1 MKLHSFKVSKLHS
14 TMPDCRLEFTDNIL
28 ILIGENGSGKTT
40 LMKMLFYTLSAQ
52 WSKLISYEFESI
64 ELILN
69 EEVFQIKRQEL
80 EKIILTPRH
89 LRSLPMVI
97 RRKMMDG
104 NLDIDGLKDLCDK
117 YDIPIDLILQEF
129 ETEITETS
137 NKHHKNI
144 INELRMLK
152 KSLEDILIL
161 YLPTYR
167 RIEQDLKVVLGD
179 KIDDDSI
186 RRRNAY
192 QNNEDKNF
200 TELVEF
206 GMGDVDKIIKNTLS
220 NLRRFFGE
228 SLNSLSL
235 SYLSEIISERYR
247 TIDKSYLEEIDEDT
261 ILNVVN
267 RVDETILSAGEKR
280 LLSEK
285 ILGFKNTANIE
296 NDTDKV
302 VCHYFEKLYQT
313 HKDLKERETPI
324 RMFANICSKYF
335 KNKDVVY
342 DSTNFDFKIKPEFS
356 NKDIDLAYL
365 SSGEKQIAALFSKIF
380 LENKNCFII
389 IDEPELSLS
398 VKWQKQFLEDI
409 YKSDYCKGLFAVT
422 HSPFIFD
429 NELDKYAHGLDEFRI
444 IE

>member
-1 MKLHSFKVSKLHS
+1 
-14 TMPDCRLEFTDNIL
+14 
-28 ILIGENGSGKTT
+28 
-40 LMKMLFYTLSAQ
+40 
-52 WSKLISYEFESI
+52 
-64 ELILN
+64 
-69 EEVFQIKRQEL
+69 
-80 EKIILTPRH
+80 
-89 LRSLPMVI
+89 
-97 RRKMMDG
+97 
-104 NLDIDGLKDLCDK
+104 
-117 YDIPIDLILQEF
+117 
-129 ETEITETS
+129 
-137 NKHHKNI
+137 
-144 INELRMLK
+144 MLK

-200 TELVEF
+200 AELVEF